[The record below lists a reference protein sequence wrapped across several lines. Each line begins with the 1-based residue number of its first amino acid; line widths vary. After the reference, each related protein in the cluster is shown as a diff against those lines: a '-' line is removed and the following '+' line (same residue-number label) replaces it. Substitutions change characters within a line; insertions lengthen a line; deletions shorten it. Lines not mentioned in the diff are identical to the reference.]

1 MKYFSALLFG
11 AALTLTACSQPD
23 SAPSA
28 QNSMLSSGEDWPV
41 YKRPNLVVSDI
52 DRAMTIYVDLLG
64 FEAGDV
70 QTSSADSF
78 SYPVFQIPRD
88 AKIRF
93 VTMNDSQDS
102 RAFAL
107 TEVTCAPLAS
117 LPATPHLTAHVI
129 GVTDLKGKI
138 AAIERMGLTISPAK
152 TAQGSEFT
160 FIEQAFTDYD
170 GHLIVLY
177 EILPDGK

>member
-1 MKYFSALLFG
+1 MKLFNACLIG
-11 AALTLTACSQPD
+11 AAITLAACG
-23 SAPSA
+23 APQSSDPEKT
-28 QNSMLSSGEDWPV
+28 SMLSSGEAWPV

-64 FEAGDV
+64 FEPGEV
-70 QTSSADSF
+70 QTSSDDSF

-107 TEVTCAPLAS
+107 TEVTGAPLGE
-117 LPATPHLTAHVI
+117 LPANPHLTAHVI
-129 GVTDLKGKI
+129 GVTDLEGKI
-138 AAIERMGLTISPAK
+138 ATIEKLGLTISPAK

>member
-1 MKYFSALLFG
+1 MKLLSAALLT
-11 AALTLTACSQPD
+11 ATLAMSACAKTPAPTAQPE
-23 SAPSA
+23 
-28 QNSMLSSGEDWPV
+28 SMLSSGEAWPV
-41 YKRPNLVVSDI
+41 YKRPNLVVADI
-52 DRAMTIYVDLLG
+52 DRAMTLYVDILG
-64 FEAGDV
+64 FEPGDV

-107 TEVTCAPLAS
+107 TEVTGAPLAA
-117 LPATPHLTAHVI
+117 LPANPHQTAHVI

-138 AAIERMGLTISPAK
+138 EAVEKMGLTISPAK